1 MPHQQD
7 QLDDAE
13 RSLPALWLAAAADG
27 RVSAELGA
35 VYTLIAD
42 QIAAR
47 GPACWA
53 SGRCCNFRQAGHRL
67 YVTGLEAAFTVS
79 RLATPLRGQD
89 LDGALARGDCPFL
102 TGNLCGVHTIKPM
115 GCRVYFCDASAQV
128 WQTDLSER
136 AMEMIRAIHDRH
148 GIEYR
153 YGEWRSM
160 LSMFLRAE
168 GQ

>member
-1 MPHQQD
+1 M
-7 QLDDAE
+7 
-13 RSLPALWLAAAADG
+13 
-27 RVSAELGA
+27 
-35 VYTLIAD
+35 YTLIAD

-79 RLATPLRGQD
+79 RLAAPLRAQD
-89 LDGALARGDCPFL
+89 LDGALERGDCPFL
-102 TGNLCGVHTIKPM
+102 TGNLCGAHTIKPM
-115 GCRVYFCDASAQV
+115 GCRVYFCDTSVQA

-160 LSMFLRAE
+160 LSMFLHAD
-168 GQ
+168 GP